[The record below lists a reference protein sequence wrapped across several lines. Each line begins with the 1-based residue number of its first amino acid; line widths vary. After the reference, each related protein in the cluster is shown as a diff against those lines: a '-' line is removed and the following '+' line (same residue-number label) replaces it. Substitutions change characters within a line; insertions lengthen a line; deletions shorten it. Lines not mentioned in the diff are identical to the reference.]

1 MAHDPFHP
9 RFPEPEPVEGRRLP
23 VMLVEREEEE
33 PPPERPAWVRWIAAL
48 LTLLWG
54 LASTFGGLPLPG

>member
-9 RFPEPEPVEGRRLP
+9 RFPEPEPVAGRRLP
-23 VMLVEREEEE
+23 VMLVEPDEEE
-33 PPPERPAWVRWIAAL
+33 PPPRRPVWLRWVAAL